1 MSEKDFAEVGIP
13 KVIQYCCELVLP
25 PLHVHPL
32 FLFLSFSL
40 YYDPLI
46 FYASPSLP
54 PPKGPRV
61 KLLSAIG
68 RKDEFSDND
77 EEDDDNNLVTYND
90 NGLTDTTLRNASS

>member
-1 MSEKDFAEVGIP
+1 MP
-13 KVIQYCCELVLP
+13 LP
-25 PLHVHPL
+25 
-32 FLFLSFSL
+32 LSL
-40 YYDPLI
+40 
-46 FYASPSLP
+46 

-90 NGLTDTTLRNASS
+90 NGLTDSTLRNASS

>member
-1 MSEKDFAEVGIP
+1 MPLPSPSFP
-13 KVIQYCCELVLP
+13 LSLP
-25 PLHVHPL
+25 P
-32 FLFLSFSL
+32 FLPPSF
-40 YYDPLI
+40 P
-46 FYASPSLP
+46 PSLP

-90 NGLTDTTLRNASS
+90 NGLTDSTLRNASS

>member
-1 MSEKDFAEVGIP
+1 MYY
-13 KVIQYCCELVLP
+13 IQQCCSNNHEATRKYKSNYSLKFHCRGYTCDNP
-25 PLHVHPL
+25 
-32 FLFLSFSL
+32 SF
-40 YYDPLI
+40 P
-46 FYASPSLP
+46 PSLP

-90 NGLTDTTLRNASS
+90 NGLTDSTLRNASS